1 MKKNLSILFLLFII
15 LSITACGKSDESF
28 ISEQTE
34 NRNENNDKTDA
45 PISGKNGHNLDF
57 YSSRTNNTEHVAQ
70 TIQSILDCDILEV
83 EPQIPYDDNYNS
95 MLNRAQKELEEIRQ
109 GNYPAIKTSVDNFDN
124 YDIIFIGYPIW
135 WNLAPRIIDTFI
147 ETHHLAGKTLIPFA
161 TSGGSGI
168 TNSVGAL
175 KKAYPD
181 LNWKEGKLLN
191 RMDEN
196 GIREWIGKTSKD

>member
-45 PISGKNGHNLDF
+45 PISGKNGHYLVL

-83 EPQIPYDDNYNS
+83 EPQIPYDDDYNS

-135 WNLAPRIIDTFI
+135 YGSCASTGRTQRGWSYSGRARRRPWRSCPSSCPR
-147 ETHHLAGKTLIPFA
+147 
-161 TSGGSGI
+161 
-168 TNSVGAL
+168 N
-175 KKAYPD
+175 
-181 LNWKEGKLLN
+181 
-191 RMDEN
+191 
-196 GIREWIGKTSKD
+196 